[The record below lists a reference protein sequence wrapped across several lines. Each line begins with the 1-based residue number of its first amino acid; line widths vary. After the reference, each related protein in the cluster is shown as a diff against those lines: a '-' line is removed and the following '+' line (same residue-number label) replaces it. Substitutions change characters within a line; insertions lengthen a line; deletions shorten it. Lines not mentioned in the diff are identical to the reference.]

1 MLPLALIAL
10 AITSLYSIAKAP
22 TALRVSAGVL
32 FTLPAGLGYVIAYF
46 AATTEDTRV
55 FYPIAGAIGGWIVG
69 AIVFD
74 TLRKRHLKSVEEAA
88 SAT

>member
-22 TALRVSAGVL
+22 IALRVSAAVL
-32 FTLPAGLGYVIAYF
+32 FTVPAGLGYAVAYF

-55 FYPIAGAIGGWIVG
+55 FYPIAGAIAGWIVG
-69 AIVFD
+69 AVVFD
-74 TLRKRHLKSVEEAA
+74 TLRKRHLKNAETSA